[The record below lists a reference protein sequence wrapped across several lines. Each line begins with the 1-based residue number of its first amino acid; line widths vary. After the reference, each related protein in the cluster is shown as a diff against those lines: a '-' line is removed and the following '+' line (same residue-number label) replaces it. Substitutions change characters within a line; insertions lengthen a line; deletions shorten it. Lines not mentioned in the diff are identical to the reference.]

1 MNTGTDT
8 PNPAVRDARLTD
20 RLEELKGALQA
31 VRAPDGLEARLVDEF
46 RAQAAR
52 RRRAARACGGCR
64 RSPWWPPW
72 PW

>member
-8 PNPAVRDARLTD
+8 PNPAVRDARLID

-31 VRAPDGLEARLVDEF
+31 VRAPDGLEARLV
-46 RAQAAR
+46 AR
-52 RRRAARACGGCR
+52 RPPAAAAPRARACGGCR